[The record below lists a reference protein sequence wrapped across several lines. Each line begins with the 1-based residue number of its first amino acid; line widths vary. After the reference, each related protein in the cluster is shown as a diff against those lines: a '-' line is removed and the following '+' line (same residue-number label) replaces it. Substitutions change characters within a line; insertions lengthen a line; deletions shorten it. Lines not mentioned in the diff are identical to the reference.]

1 MNSTTFFTPTSLGID
16 QNSASHK
23 DKFTNTMSI
32 KNQRTLRM
40 TTRTFHGMDRNI
52 KFID

>member
-23 DKFTNTMSI
+23 DKFTEKTGSRHKGNLVSTMS
-32 KNQRTLRM
+32 M
-40 TTRTFHGMDRNI
+40 
-52 KFID
+52 

>member
-32 KNQRTLRM
+32 KKSKNPS
-40 TTRTFHGMDRNI
+40 HDNEDIPWYGS
-52 KFID
+52 